1 MTRRSLRL
9 VKLLVWIGSLTPAVI
24 LVLRA
29 LNVGSL
35 SLGANP
41 VEELLNTCGKTGL
54 NLLMITL
61 MVTPV
66 RRATGLNWLIRLRRL
81 LGLFAFFYL
90 TMHFLTYLALDLG
103 FAWGTVLVDIAER
116 PYITVGFTALMLLVP
131 LAVTSTNGWQRRLGP
146 KWLKLHRLVYVIAV
160 LAVVHYWWQV
170 KLDIAD
176 PAWYALLLSIL
187 FGVRLKHWLDVR
199 RKRRELVDAKP
210 AMATAYHRVE
220 PPQAGHEA
228 GHQRNN

>member
-1 MTRRSLRL
+1 MTRRTLRL
-9 VKLLVWIGSLTPAVI
+9 VKLFVWLACLAPAAI
-24 LVLRA
+24 LALRA
-29 LNVGSL
+29 FNVGSL

-41 VEELLNTCGKTGL
+41 VEELLNVCGKTGL

-90 TMHFLTYLALDLG
+90 VMHFSTYLALDLG
-103 FAWGTVLVDIAER
+103 FAWSTVLVDIAER

-131 LAVTSTNGWQRRLGP
+131 LAVTSTTGWQRRLGP
-146 KWLKLHRLVYVIAV
+146 KWFKLHRLVYVIAV

-187 FGVRLKHWLDVR
+187 FGVRLKHWLDFR

-210 AMATAYHRVE
+210 AMATAYHGVE
-220 PPQAGHEA
+220 PPQSGDKAR
-228 GHQRNN
+228 HQRNT

>member
-1 MTRRSLRL
+1 MTRRTLRL
-9 VKLLVWIGSLTPAVI
+9 VKLFVWLGCLAPAAI

-29 LNVGSL
+29 ANVAAF

-41 VEELLNTCGKTGL
+41 VEELLNVCGKTGL

-66 RRATGLNWLIRLRRL
+66 RRATGLNWLLGLRRL

-90 TMHFLTYLALDLG
+90 ATHFLVYLSLDLG

-131 LAVTSTNGWQRRLGP
+131 LAVTSTNGWQRRLGR
-146 KWLKLHRLVYVIAV
+146 KWVKLHRLVYLIAV
-160 LAVVHYWWQV
+160 LGVVHYWWQV
-170 KLDIAD
+170 KLDVAD
-176 PAWYALLLSIL
+176 PAWYAVLLAIL
-187 FGVRLKHWLDVR
+187 FGARVKHWLDIR
-199 RKRRELVDAKP
+199 RKRRALVDAKP
-210 AMATAYHRVE
+210 AVATAYRGVE
-220 PPQAGHEA
+220 PPQTAHET
-228 GHQRNN
+228 GHQRNT

>member
-146 KWLKLHRLVYVIAV
+146 KWFKLHRLVYVIAV

-187 FGVRLKHWLDVR
+187 FGARLKHWLDVR

-210 AMATAYHRVE
+210 AMATAYHGIE
-220 PPQAGHEA
+220 PPQAGHET
-228 GHQRNN
+228 GHQRNT